1 MSFDAGDMLL
11 SVWHLDQ
18 WWAVLEKPAGLRTV
32 CGHGVGG
39 DDSVEARLQKVFPAG
54 VGSSGG
60 LITHRLD
67 METSGLLVIALSRPA
82 RRSLMKQFEQR
93 KVGKQ
98 YVAVLDGEVDGV
110 SGAIDLPLAKDEC
123 HHVRQ
128 RVMATGRPS
137 RTLWRVLGRTPG
149 QTCVQLKPMTGRRH
163 QLRVH
168 MAAGLGCPIAGDTLY
183 GSASTAPRLLLHASE
198 LAFWAPRSGDWV
210 VYHSAPPFQL
220 ESFVGD

>member
-1 MSFDAGDMLL
+1 MHPLL

-32 CGHGVGG
+32 CGTGEGG
-39 DDSVEARLQKVFPAG
+39 EDSIEARLQEVFPSA

-67 METSGLLVIALSRPA
+67 METSGLLVIARSRPA

-98 YVAVLDGEVDGV
+98 YVAVVDGEVEGA
-110 SGAIDLPLAKDEC
+110 SGAIDLPLAKDES

-128 RVMATGRPS
+128 QVDAAGRPS
-137 RTLWRVLGRTPG
+137 RTLWRVLGRSFGRTL
-149 QTCVQLKPMTGRRH
+149 VQLKPITGRRH

-168 MAAGLGCPIAGDTLY
+168 MASGLGCPILGDTLY
-183 GSASTAPRLLLHASE
+183 GEASTAPRLLLHASE
-198 LAFWAPRSGDWV
+198 LAFWAPRSGQWV
-210 VYHSAPPFQL
+210 VCRSAAPFQL
-220 ESFVGD
+220 GQLSGD